1 MSVPVIVHRALSLS
15 SETPLALERVM
26 SSETAAKIERAEPK
40 TEVKSARRPY
50 EKPAFIV
57 SKAFE
62 RQALSCAGCLNQTS
76 AFPAFCAMRS

>member
-1 MSVPVIVHRALSLS
+1 MSR
-15 SETPLALERVM
+15 
-26 SSETAAKIERAEPK
+26 TAQPSDERAQPK
-40 TEVKSARRPY
+40 QAARAARKPY
-50 EKPAFIV
+50 EKPAFVV

>member
-1 MSVPVIVHRALSLS
+1 MSNER
-15 SETPLALERVM
+15 TPLSAHNP
-26 SSETAAKIERAEPK
+26 SQPQTAPINAEGS
-40 TEVKSARRPY
+40 TGAQARRPY
-50 EKPAFIV
+50 QKPAFLV

>member
-1 MSVPVIVHRALSLS
+1 MSHDH
-15 SETPLALERVM
+15 TPLSDQAPSQPQLT
-26 SSETAAKIERAEPK
+26 SSAEEP
-40 TEVKSARRPY
+40 TGARARRPY
-50 EKPAFIV
+50 QKPAFLV

>member
-1 MSVPVIVHRALSLS
+1 MSRTAQQTKTCEQ
-15 SETPLALERVM
+15 SERSEREH
-26 SSETAAKIERAEPK
+26 ST
-40 TEVKSARRPY
+40 RRPY
-50 EKPAFIV
+50 QKPAFIV

>member
-1 MSVPVIVHRALSLS
+1 MSRTAQPN
-15 SETPLALERVM
+15 LER
-26 SSETAAKIERAEPK
+26 SQPEQAERP
-40 TEVKSARRPY
+40 ARRPY
-50 EKPAFIV
+50 QKPAFVV